1 MMTQEEFRNRYRFDP
16 NRDYIG
22 GGGFGKVYRAYDFV
36 KRHYVAIKVSEVKHE
51 WKHFT
56 LQREVEIV
64 NKMPHHQN
72 VARYDSCHRFD
83 MGMVGTMDFAVLK
96 YYENGNFEQFL
107 KKHQLSDL
115 ETEQVI
121 RGILEGIVFLHKNRI
136 IHRDLKSQ
144 NILIDR
150 EDGIWVPKITD
161 FGLSRQVTQDST
173 GTNSVVGI
181 SFAYAAP
188 EQIQNRPIQQ
198 NVDLWA
204 AGVIIYR
211 MIAGELPFKSSEKT
225 EDRDNTQSQMELCRK
240 ITHGELPTKLKTL
253 PEPYKRLI
261 SNCLVVD
268 TKKRVQQAEDLLHLL
283 DTYTPPSQHAPA
295 DIAHVAAPTPSE
307 PTTVWT
313 AGSGQ
318 SLEQSLPKVPTETA
332 TTVLAPK
339 SVGKPTP
346 SANAAEQPTL
356 LKELFDNSV
365 EKPTVLKDHLD
376 KPTILKDDLDKPTVL
391 KDNLGASAQMPTVLK
406 DDLDK
411 PTVLKDNFGT
421 SAQIPTVLKD
431 DFDKPTVLKDNFGT
445 SAQMPTVLKDDLDK
459 PTVLKD
465 NSAAKPTVL
474 KDDFDKATI
483 LKDNLD
489 KATILK
495 NDLDKPTVLKDNF
508 GISAE
513 QPTVM
518 KNDFDQ
524 PTVLKEQDA
533 PTRILTPIPKTVEQ
547 PDDFK
552 KQLKLWGGI
561 AAVVCLFGVIFGY
574 FVAQKRGGTITQ
586 TAPPILDTSAQKTET
601 AQVTVPEILDTTAV
615 AVATTTIAPATTV
628 ASTVTPAKKTE
639 KVPKSTKSTNYANSA
654 AQTLPDN
661 SIVTIPTSGPATP
674 TKSTTTEPAVKVE
687 LPKTETKELA
697 SKIDN
702 LDKFYKTS
710 LIKEL
715 QRLGT
720 DKTLGIGKEKSW
732 SMVFIIE
739 SNGSTKK
746 DSERLYCDKCNEA
759 EKNKLSPYLKQSMEF
774 GFPVPLQAGKPVAFK
789 LKIDMVNGTPDL
801 KVF

>member
-1 MMTQEEFRNRYRFDP
+1 MTQEEFRNRYRFDP

-64 NKMPHHQN
+64 NKMQHHQN

-107 KKHQLSDL
+107 KKHTLSEL

-121 RGILEGIVFLHKNRI
+121 RGILEGVVFLHKNKI

-240 ITHGELPTKLKTL
+240 ITHGELPAKLKAL
-253 PEPYKRLI
+253 PEPYKTLI
-261 SNCLVVD
+261 SKCLVVD

-283 DTYTPPSQHAPA
+283 DTYAPPSQHASG
-295 DIAHVAAPTPSE
+295 DVAHVATPTSSE

-313 AGSGQ
+313 AGSEQ
-318 SLEQSLPKVPTETA
+318 SLDASLPKVNTEPA
-332 TTVLAPK
+332 TTLFEPQ
-339 SVGKPTP
+339 SLGKPTA
-346 SANAAEQPTL
+346 SANAAEEPTV
-356 LKELFDNSV
+356 LKDPFSNSA
-365 EKPTVLKDHLD
+365 EKPTVLKDNLD
-376 KPTILKDDLDKPTVL
+376 KPTILKDNFDKPTIL
-391 KDNLGASAQMPTVLK
+391 KDNSVEKPTVLK

-411 PTVLKDNFGT
+411 PTVLKN
-421 SAQIPTVLKD
+421 
-431 DFDKPTVLKDNFGT
+431 DFDKPTVLKGN
-445 SAQMPTVLKDDLDK
+445 SADK
-459 PTVLKD
+459 PTV
-465 NSAAKPTVL
+465 
-474 KDDFDKATI
+474 
-483 LKDNLD
+483 
-489 KATILK
+489 LK

-508 GISAE
+508 DKPTVLKDNFEKPTVLKDNFGASAE
-513 QPTVM
+513 QPTV
-518 KNDFDQ
+518 
-524 PTVLKEQDA
+524 LKDNDA
-533 PTRILTPIPKTVEQ
+533 PTRILPSTPKTVEQ

-561 AAVVCLFGVIFGY
+561 AGIVCLFGLIFGY
-574 FVAQKRGGTITQ
+574 CAGQRKGEKTAEASVPKMDTITQ
-586 TAPPILDTSAQKTET
+586 RIDTTQVTSATAPDTMPAT
-601 AQVTVPEILDTTAV
+601 AVTVPTPSL
-615 AVATTTIAPATTV
+615 ATAPASP
-628 ASTVTPAKKTE
+628 ATPAKKTE
-639 KVPKSTKSTNYANSA
+639 KEKPKSSK
-654 AQTLPDN
+654 
-661 SIVTIPTSGPATP
+661 VTPATSQTSNHNSEWAVAPAPAPVTPAKP
-674 TKSTTTEPAVKVE
+674 TPVEITKVDPVKIEPAKPFVAPS
-687 LPKTETKELA
+687 L
-697 SKIDN
+697 DN
-702 LDKFYKTS
+702 MSEFTGEKS
-710 LIKEL
+710 LIFKHL
-715 QRLGT
+715 NKVDCNNFTVSFLIKANGMIADPQWVKG
-720 DKTLGIGKEKSW
+720 DEKCKNAALAQVR
-732 SMVFIIE
+732 SM
-739 SNGSTKK
+739 
-746 DSERLYCDKCNEA
+746 
-759 EKNKLSPYLKQSMEF
+759 PQ
-774 GFPVPLQAGKPVAFK
+774 
-789 LKIDMVNGTPDL
+789 L
-801 KVF
+801 KVPIFDKKPADYKYFFTKR